1 MVQEAGGVAPGIH
14 ETSVAG
20 ATLESSSRH
29 TDATVTVLAIL
40 IIPSFQIEVLHL
52 RQTAQGT
59 ARHSLN

>member
-20 ATLESSSRH
+20 ATLESSRH